1 MSTAGASATHW
12 WTLAFAL
19 PAQPAYARVK
29 IWRRLQ
35 KVGAVSFK
43 NAFYWLPGTE
53 SALEDFEW
61 ILREI
66 RELGGEGLILES
78 RAVEGLTDGDIR
90 ALFERARE
98 EDYAELAGEIQSL
111 VAAAERKRDPLDAGE
126 IAEQVARHRERL
138 RAIEAIDFFQ
148 SNGREQ
154 VHSLLRLLE
163 SRALQSADAM
173 QARALAEQRTESL
186 RGRVWVTRAHVH
198 VDRMAS
204 AWLIRRSIDRDATF
218 KFITARHYRPLP
230 GEIRFDMYE
239 AEFTHDA
246 ERCTFEVLLDR
257 VGRADPALRAIGEI
271 IHDLD
276 LKDQRYERPETAG
289 VGQLLNGVAR
299 STDDDDERLRR
310 SAEAFDNLY
319 LALSRAPRAGG
330 RIEPA

>member
-1 MSTAGASATHW
+1 MNTTAASGPMRW

-43 NAFYWLPGTE
+43 NALYWLPGTD

-66 RELGGEGLILES
+66 RDLGGEGLILES
-78 RAVEGLTDGDIR
+78 RAVEGLTDSDIR
-90 ALFERARE
+90 SLFELARE
-98 EDYAELAGEIQSL
+98 QDYGELLSEAQSL
-111 VAAAERKRDPLDAGE
+111 TAAADRKRDALDAGAV
-126 IAEQVARHRERL
+126 AEQTARLRERL
-138 RAIEAIDFFQ
+138 KAIEAIDFFE

-154 VHSLLRLLE
+154 VHSLLRSLE
-163 SRALQSADAM
+163 SRTLQSAAPDEERSMSA
-173 QARALAEQRTESL
+173 QSDSL
-186 RGRVWVTRAHVH
+186 EGRVWVTRARVH

-204 AWLIRRSIDRDATF
+204 AWLIRRSIDPRATF
-218 KFITARHYRPLP
+218 KFVTERHYRPLP
-230 GEIRFDMYE
+230 GELRFDMYE

-257 VGRADPALRAIGEI
+257 VTRVDGALRAIGEI

-276 LKDQRYERPETAG
+276 LKDQRFERPETAG
-289 VGQLLNGVAR
+289 VGQLLNGIAR
-299 STDDDDERLRR
+299 STDDDEERLRR
-310 SAEAFDNLY
+310 SGEIFDNLY
-319 LALSRAPRAGG
+319 HALSRAPRSGP
-330 RIEPA
+330 RSET